1 MQKGKIA
8 YGDLASLHR
17 KYYKVVTNIEKRVD
31 KPYNT
36 DKRTKNAEQKERKSR
51 ENMKNIKF
59 IKADYGVL
67 SEHFKAKEFQCKDKS
82 EYLLIATELIEV
94 LEKIRNHFNAPVI
107 INSGYRTPSWNF
119 KVNGASTSY
128 HCKGMAADIV
138 VKGHSS
144 KEVARFADSIMEEGG
159 VISYTNFTHIDV
171 REEKYR
177 KGV

>member
-1 MQKGKIA
+1 
-8 YGDLASLHR
+8 
-17 KYYKVVTNIEKRVD
+17 
-31 KPYNT
+31 
-36 DKRTKNAEQKERKSR
+36 
-51 ENMKNIKF
+51 MKHINY
-59 IKADYGVL
+59 IKAEFGNL

-82 EYLLIATELIEV
+82 EYLLIATELIEI

-107 INSGYRTPSWNF
+107 INSGYRTPSWNS
-119 KVNGASTSY
+119 KVNGAPNSY

-144 KEVARFADSIMEEGG
+144 REVAKYADKIMEQGG
-159 VISYTNFTHIDV
+159 VIRYTNFTHIDV